1 MDFVIIFIVLMLA
14 IFAFVGWIVY
24 WAISHSA
31 KKNKVYQA
39 FVSSMAI
46 NLIKHKVTIITEITL
61 NKKQVTTSH

>member
-31 KKNKVYQA
+31 KKNTKPSLRA
-39 FVSSMAI
+39 WLSI
-46 NLIKHKVTIITEITL
+46 
-61 NKKQVTTSH
+61 

>member
-39 FVSSMAI
+39 FASSMAI

-61 NKKQVTTSH
+61 NKKQVMT

>member
-1 MDFVIIFIVLMLA
+1 MDFLIIFIVLMLA

-39 FVSSMAI
+39 FASSMAI
-46 NLIKHKVTIITEITL
+46 NLIKHKVTTITENIPS
-61 NKKQVTTSH
+61 KKQVTTSH